1 MVVVATSVR
10 VGAEWPARLVDSCRS
25 LQVGSRML
33 LLERFGL
40 FLVKWCWRKYEKVV
54 FLLIYSSSSYHVGS
68 TVFTYTNCK
77 PQCEE
82 FRDNQDTKSIK
93 LFFFQNNW
101 NFDKTIEVQSF
112 NTKVEASTRVYVLKR
127 DFM

>member
-1 MVVVATSVR
+1 MA
-10 VGAEWPARLVDSCRS
+10 GAARRFVSIS
-25 LQVGSRML
+25 SSGISNAIAGKVWIVFSSGAGGSR
-33 LLERFGL
+33 
-40 FLVKWCWRKYEKVV
+40 YEKVV